1 MRLLYLDWPH
11 LPFRLEAEKAALP
24 ELVVVGGQPW
34 EQGTVLDFSP
44 AAGRLGVRRGQPLG
58 TAHRL
63 VPESRFLAADGP
75 LYGARFEAVLAVLVQ
90 FTPAL
95 EADAEPAAAAFGQVL
110 LGIDGLHLL
119 WGSEPVLAR
128 RLIEATAALL
138 PGRPRLGIGN
148 TRFGAQVA
156 AVVGGARRGVAA
168 GVGGSAA
175 GGVADLRGGVDG
187 LEVIA
192 AGGAEAEA
200 AYLAPLPVRLLPAD
214 DELRNRLRVFGLA
227 RIGEFAAISRSAV
240 VARFGAAGGL
250 LHDLARGR
258 DGRPLRPRQPIER
271 LRARAQLEPAVEEL
285 EPLRFVLRRLCGA
298 LCAQLAAR
306 GAGAGRAVLALE
318 LEGAPPLRLEQAL
331 PEPSAAADLLERLL
345 LDRLTAQLPGAP
357 VAAIGLELDRA
368 APAAGQQLGLFTP
381 QLARAARLDW
391 QLAGLAL
398 RYGADRLWR
407 ARVLD
412 PQQALA
418 EMRVEWRPATATP
431 LSATDEPQPPT
442 VAQMPPL
449 GR

>member
-11 LPFRLEAEKAALP
+11 LPFRLEAEREALP

-44 AAGRLGVRRGQPLG
+44 ACGSLGVRRGQPLG

-63 VPESRFLAADGP
+63 VPEARFLAADGP
-75 LYGARFEAVLAVLVQ
+75 AYRARFEAALEVLAQ
-90 FTPAL
+90 FTPTV
-95 EADAEPAAAAFGQVL
+95 EGDGEPAAAAFGQVL

-119 WGSEPVLAR
+119 WGTEPVLAQ
-128 RLIEATAALL
+128 RLVEATASVL

-156 AVVGGARRGVAA
+156 AVVGGARRPA
-168 GVGGSAA
+168 
-175 GGVADLRGGVDG
+175 G

-192 AGGAEAEA
+192 AGGAAAEA
-200 AYLAPLPVRLLPAD
+200 TYLAQLPIRLLPAD
-214 DELRNRLRVFGLA
+214 DELRDRLRIFGLS
-227 RIGEFAAISRSAV
+227 RIGQFAAVSRSAV
-240 VARFGAAGGL
+240 VARFGEPGGL
-250 LHDLARGR
+250 LHDLTRGR
-258 DGRPLRPRQPIER
+258 DGRPLRPRRPIER

-306 GAGAGRAVLALE
+306 GAGAGRAVLELE
-318 LEGAPPLRLEQAL
+318 LEGAPTLRLEQAL

-345 LDRLTAQLPGAP
+345 LDRLSAQLPGAP

-407 ARVLD
+407 TRVLD

-418 EMRVEWRPATATP
+418 EQRVEWRPATADP
-431 LSATDEPQPPT
+431 LSATAEQLPPS
-442 VAQMPPL
+442 